1 MLEIPGIQYFIYSVS
16 NPEQVVYGENV
27 VDEDDMKSGE
37 DIGSLIIHTYEVN
50 LNKIACLDFVLVN
63 VFELFIVQFRI
74 F

>member
-1 MLEIPGIQYFIYSVS
+1 MS

-50 LNKIACLDFVLVN
+50 FNKIACLDLVLVN
-63 VFELFIVQFRI
+63 MLKLFLIYCEV
-74 F
+74 